1 VTRSSVSQLDRLADD
16 LLRLDAGELSALLET
31 LQPHELDLADLA
43 LSRRMTEPW
52 RADPAR
58 FAEHLDGDHFRRW
71 RYVQVIADVFARL
84 VEADITR
91 AVVMVPARY
100 GKTTISSQWG
110 PAWALDRYPW
120 LQIVL
125 ASYGH
130 ELAVSNSLAVR
141 DIIET
146 HAGVLRVKVRRDK
159 RSASRWRTTD
169 GGQVRAV
176 GVGSGL
182 TGHGGD
188 IIVIDDPFKDWQ
200 AAHSP
205 TIREGVWNWYK
216 SVVRTRLQT
225 DTSAI
230 MVVGTRWHEDDLVG
244 RLLAPP
250 DDSESEDWHVV
261 RMPAIAEDPGENPH
275 GKPWEALPDPLGRAP
290 GEPLEPERFSLEA
303 VKARIRALGS
313 YLAAGMEQQRPSSL
327 EGGILKRKW
336 WRYYGGR
343 PDEFTV
349 DDWLISWDSSFDD
362 TTTKSSYCVGQV
374 WARTGAHKFL
384 IDQVRDQMDYPTF
397 RSAVVSFSRKWPQA
411 HKVLIENK
419 ANGPA
424 VIKDLYGLVPG
435 LLPREPKGS
444 KESRAHACA
453 GEVEGGNVWL
463 PDPGLDDIDPTVE
476 RGFVHAFVEETALF
490 PGGSFD
496 DQVDAFT
503 QAVLEWQGSQI
514 PDVSNYRRTAGAG
527 RR

>member
-1 VTRSSVSQLDRLADD
+1 MTRSSVSQLDALADD
-16 LLRLDAGELSALLET
+16 LIGLNPGELSAVLG
-31 LQPHELDLADLA
+31 ELGPAELNLINLA

-58 FAEHLDGDHFRRW
+58 FAEHLDGAHFRRW

-84 VEADITR
+84 AEGDLTR
-91 AVVMVPARY
+91 VIVMCPARY
-100 GKTTISSQWG
+100 GKTTVSSQWG

-130 ELAVSNSLAVR
+130 DLAASNSLAVR
-141 DIIET
+141 DICET
-146 HAGVLRVKVRRDK
+146 YAGQLRVKVRRDK
-159 RSASRWRTTD
+159 RSASWWRTTD

-182 TGHGGD
+182 TGYGGD
-188 IIVIDDPFKDWQ
+188 VIVIDDPFKDWQ

-205 TIREGVWNWYK
+205 TIRESVWNWYR

-225 DTSAI
+225 DTSGI
-230 MVVGTRWHEDDLVG
+230 LVVSTRWHEDDLAG
-244 RLLAPP
+244 RLLSPP
-250 DDSESEDWHVV
+250 DDSESENWHVV
-261 RMPAIAEDPGENPH
+261 RLPALAEDPNDDPN
-275 GKPWEALPDPLGRAP
+275 GKWWEKLPDPLGRAP
-290 GEPLEPERFSLEA
+290 GEPLEPERFGLKA
-303 VKARIRALGS
+303 VKDRIAALGG
-313 YLAAGMEQQRPSSL
+313 YLSAGMEQQRPSSL

-343 PDEFTV
+343 PVDA

-362 TTTKSSYCVGQV
+362 TTSKSSFCVGQV
-374 WARTGAHKFL
+374 WARQGAHKFL

-397 RSAVVSFSRKWPQA
+397 RAAVVSFSRKWPEA
-411 HKVLIENK
+411 HRVLIEKK
-419 ANGPA
+419 ANGAA
-424 VIKDLYGLVPG
+424 VIKDLYGIVPG
-435 LLPREPKGS
+435 LMPREPKGS

-463 PDPGLDDIDPTVE
+463 PDPGLNDIDVKVDRT
-476 RGFVHAFVEETALF
+476 FVHGFVEECALF
-490 PGGSFD
+490 PGGSHD
-496 DQVDAFT
+496 DQVDTFT
-503 QAVLEWQGSQI
+503 QALLEWQGAEIEPVTS
-514 PDVSNYRRTAGAG
+514 YRRTAGAG